1 MELSEPAAVPA
12 WLADWLTNIPVGDA
26 VGNAL
31 RGVPSAERNAAEG
44 VPYKVGPARARHPP
58 PPAVTSV
65 RLSSVRARPVEWLWP
80 GWLPL
85 GKLCD
90 LSGDPGLSKS
100 TLLLD
105 LAARVSTHGVM
116 PDGSPGTSGGVCI
129 MSAEDGLED
138 TIQPRLRAA
147 GADLARVGFFEA
159 YNRAPLVLPDHIE
172 RIEVRLRDY
181 DARLLLIDPLVA
193 FLAHARSDQEV
204 RKCLHPVKL
213 LAERLRCTV
222 LWLRHLS
229 KRGGPKAIYRG
240 SGHVSII
247 GAARS
252 GLVVGTDP
260 NDPAVR
266 VLAHAK
272 SNLAPR
278 QRSLTYRL
286 ERADEFGCCR
296 VAWGGPSE
304 LTADDVCDAPS
315 RREREERAESG
326 SKFRQACAFLR
337 TVLKDGPQPCRDVK
351 AAAAEA
357 CLSERTL
364 ERAAAA
370 LGLTLIAP
378 SGEGSTRR
386 KDYLWELPALGG
398 VAEQS

>member
-1 MELSEPAAVPA
+1 
-12 WLADWLTNIPVGDA
+12 
-26 VGNAL
+26 
-31 RGVPSAERNAAEG
+31 
-44 VPYKVGPARARHPP
+44 
-58 PPAVTSV
+58 VTSV
-65 RLSSVRARPVEWLWP
+65 RLSSVRPRPVEWLWP

-90 LSGDPGLSKS
+90 LCGDPGLSKS

-105 LAARVSTHGVM
+105 LAARVSTTGIM
-116 PDGSPGTSGGVCI
+116 PDGSQGPVGGVCI

-138 TIQPRLRAA
+138 TILPRLRAA

-159 YNRAPLVLPDHIE
+159 YDRRPLLIPDHLE
-172 RIEVRLRDY
+172 RIAVRLRDY
-181 DARLLLIDPLVA
+181 EARLLVIDPLVA
-193 FLAHARSDQEV
+193 FLAQARSDQEV
-204 RKCLHPVKL
+204 RKCLHPVKV
-213 LAERLRCTV
+213 LAEELRCTV

-229 KRGGPKAIYRG
+229 KKSAGKAIYRG

-252 GLVVGTDP
+252 GLLVGEH
-260 NDPAVR
+260 PAAHAAR

-278 QRSLTYRL
+278 QVSLTYAVEYAEDHGACRL
-286 ERADEFGCCR
+286 Y
-296 VAWGGPSE
+296 WGGPCA
-304 LTADDVCDAPS
+304 LTADDLVQPPLRPQD
-315 RREREERAESG
+315 REQQEVTT

-337 TVLKDGPQPCRDVK
+337 TVLRGGPQPCREVK
-351 AAAAEA
+351 SAAAEA

-378 SGEGSTRR
+378 SGEGSTRK
-386 KDYLWELPALGG
+386 KDYLWSLPKPGG
-398 VAEQS
+398 VADQSANPDGT

>member
-1 MELSEPAAVPA
+1 
-12 WLADWLTNIPVGDA
+12 
-26 VGNAL
+26 
-31 RGVPSAERNAAEG
+31 
-44 VPYKVGPARARHPP
+44 
-58 PPAVTSV
+58 V
-65 RLSSVRARPVEWLWP
+65 RLSTVAARPVEWLWP

-105 LAARVSTHGVM
+105 LAARVSTDGVM
-116 PDGSPGTSGGVCI
+116 PDGSRGVSGGVCI

-147 GADLARVGFFEA
+147 GADLAKVGFFED
-159 YNRAPLVLPDHIE
+159 YNRAPLVLPDHLD

-193 FLAHARSDQEV
+193 FLAQARSDQEV

-213 LAERLRCTV
+213 LAERRRCTV

-252 GLVVGTDP
+252 GLIVGPDP
-260 NDPAVR
+260 DDPAVR

-278 QRSLTYRL
+278 QRSLTYGVEYVAEHGACRL
-286 ERADEFGCCR
+286 K
-296 VAWGGPSE
+296 WGGACD
-304 LTADDVCDAPS
+304 LTADDVCDTPS
-315 RREREERAESG
+315 RQDKEERENTR
-326 SKFRQACAFLR
+326 SKLQQACRFLEAL
-337 TVLKDGPQPCRDVK
+337 LKGAEPRPIEQVK
-351 AAAAEA
+351 EAATDA
-357 CLSERTL
+357 CIAERTL
-364 ERAAAA
+364 ERAAAKV
-370 LGLTLIAP
+370 GLVIVPDRGTNQKGAKQEHRWRWPDEAP
-378 SGEGSTRR
+378 
-386 KDYLWELPALGG
+386 
-398 VAEQS
+398 

>member
-1 MELSEPAAVPA
+1 MPPA
-12 WLADWLTNIPVGDA
+12 
-26 VGNAL
+26 
-31 RGVPSAERNAAEG
+31 
-44 VPYKVGPARARHPP
+44 
-58 PPAVTSV
+58 PAVTSV
-65 RLSSVRARPVEWLWP
+65 RLSSVRPRPVEWLWP

-105 LAARVSTHGVM
+105 LAARVSSHGVM
-116 PDGSPGTSGGVCI
+116 PDGTQGSAGGVCI

-147 GADLARVGFFEA
+147 GADLSKIGFFEA
-159 YNRAPLVLPDHIE
+159 YNQAPLVVPDHLE

-181 DARLLLIDPLVA
+181 DARLLIIDPLVA
-193 FLAHARSDQEV
+193 FLAQARSDQDV

-252 GLVVGTDP
+252 GLVVGVDP
-260 NDPAVR
+260 NDPELR
-266 VLAHAK
+266 VVAHAK
-272 SNLAPR
+272 SNLAPK

-286 ERADEFGCCR
+286 EQVEEFGCCR
-296 VAWGGPSE
+296 IVWGERSECSADDLCDGLSRKDRQERDEAQSKLDAAVEFLRATLKDRPHVVEELRREATILGLSWHAMRRAVKIVRVTTSYPHQTASHKHEWTLAEQGPSS
-304 LTADDVCDAPS
+304 V
-315 RREREERAESG
+315 
-326 SKFRQACAFLR
+326 
-337 TVLKDGPQPCRDVK
+337 
-351 AAAAEA
+351 
-357 CLSERTL
+357 
-364 ERAAAA
+364 
-370 LGLTLIAP
+370 
-378 SGEGSTRR
+378 
-386 KDYLWELPALGG
+386 
-398 VAEQS
+398 

>member
-1 MELSEPAAVPA
+1 MELPEPTPLPA
-12 WLADWLTNIPVGDA
+12 WFAGWLKPLADPADELAPGPSGRV
-26 VGNAL
+26 
-31 RGVPSAERNAAEG
+31 RGGAHPR
-44 VPYKVGPARARHPP
+44 KPP

-105 LAARVSTHGVM
+105 LAARVSTSGVM
-116 PDGSPGTSGGVCI
+116 PDGARGASGGVCV

-138 TIQPRLRAA
+138 TILPRLRAA
-147 GADLARVGFFEA
+147 GADLARVGFFEG
-159 YNRAPLVLPDHIE
+159 YNREPLVLPDHID

-193 FLAHARSDQEV
+193 FLAQARSDQEV
-204 RKCLHPVKL
+204 RKCLHPVKV

-247 GAARS
+247 GAARP
-252 GLVVGTDP
+252 GLLVGE
-260 NDPAVR
+260 DPADPARR

-278 QRSLTYRL
+278 QRSLTYAL
-286 ERADEFGCCR
+286 HEVPEFGCCR
-296 VAWGGPSE
+296 IAWGGPSE
-304 LTADDVCDAPS
+304 LTADDLCDAVS
-315 RREREERAESG
+315 RKEKEEREEAKSRLEAAVE
-326 SKFRQACAFLR
+326 FLSAA
-337 TVLKDGPQPCRDVK
+337 LKDGPRVVEELRE
-351 AAAAEA
+351 EA
-357 CLSERTL
+357 KVLGVSWHAMRRAIKVVRATVAYPGRTASGKHEWSLSSP
-364 ERAAAA
+364 
-370 LGLTLIAP
+370 AP
-378 SGEGSTRR
+378 SPGR
-386 KDYLWELPALGG
+386 
-398 VAEQS
+398 

>member
-1 MELSEPAAVPA
+1 MELLEPIPLPA
-12 WLADWLTNIPVGDA
+12 WFLPGIGARSVSEGQSLAD
-26 VGNAL
+26 
-31 RGVPSAERNAAEG
+31 AAG
-44 VPYKVGPARARHPP
+44 SDRRKKKPP

-105 LAARVSTHGVM
+105 LAARVSTNGVM
-116 PDGSPGTSGGVCI
+116 PDGAQGVSGGVCI

-147 GADLARVGFFEA
+147 GADLARVGFFEG
-159 YNRAPLVLPDHIE
+159 YNREPLILPDHID

-193 FLAHARSDQEV
+193 FLAQARSDQEV
-204 RKCLHPVKL
+204 RKCLHPVKM

-252 GLVVGTDP
+252 GLVVGPDP
-260 NDPAVR
+260 NDAAVR

-278 QRSLTYRL
+278 QQSLTYAL
-286 ERADEFGCCR
+286 EKVSEFDCCR
-296 VAWGGPSE
+296 VAWAGPCE
-304 LTADDVCDAPS
+304 LSADDLCDPLT
-315 RREREERAESG
+315 RKEQEERENSR
-326 SKFRQACAFLR
+326 SKL
-337 TVLKDGPQPCRDVK
+337 D
-351 AAAAEA
+351 AAAEF
-357 CLSERTL
+357 LRE
-364 ERAAAA
+364 A
-370 LGLTLIAP
+370 LGNGPRAVEELKDEAKVLGLAWATV
-378 SGEGSTRR
+378 RR
-386 KDYLWELPALGG
+386 AVKAVGAKTCYPHQTASRRYEWALPQPA
-398 VAEQS
+398 SDPRP

>member
-1 MELSEPAAVPA
+1 V
-12 WLADWLTNIPVGDA
+12 
-26 VGNAL
+26 
-31 RGVPSAERNAAEG
+31 
-44 VPYKVGPARARHPP
+44 
-58 PPAVTSV
+58 AVTSV

-105 LAARVSTHGVM
+105 LAARVSTDGVM
-116 PDGSPGTSGGVCI
+116 PDGSQGQTGGVCL

-138 TIQPRLRAA
+138 TILPRLRAA
-147 GADLARVGFFEA
+147 GADLAKVGFFEG
-159 YNRAPLVLPDHIE
+159 YNREPLVLPDHID

-252 GLVVGTDP
+252 GLVVGPDP
-260 NDPAVR
+260 DDPELR

-278 QRSLTYRL
+278 QKSLTYRL
-286 ERADEFGCCR
+286 EQVEEFVCCR
-296 VAWGGPSE
+296 IAWGEASE
-304 LTADDVCDAPS
+304 LSADDVCDAPS
-315 RREREERAESG
+315 RKEKEEREEAG
-326 SKFRQACAFLR
+326 SKL
-337 TVLKDGPQPCRDVK
+337 
-351 AAAAEA
+351 AAAVEFLLIALKNGARRVTDLKEEA
-357 CLSERTL
+357 KV
-364 ERAAAA
+364 
-370 LGLTLIAP
+370 LGLAWGTVRHAYRARGVQTRYPHQTGSGQYEWVLP
-378 SGEGSTRR
+378 SPEPPGT
-386 KDYLWELPALGG
+386 P
-398 VAEQS
+398 

>member
-1 MELSEPAAVPA
+1 MELPLPAALPDWFAGRLIPEVGLVCYLPLSSAAGYKPA
-12 WLADWLTNIPVGDA
+12 PPRPKKA
-26 VGNAL
+26 
-31 RGVPSAERNAAEG
+31 
-44 VPYKVGPARARHPP
+44 P

-105 LAARVSTHGVM
+105 LAARVTTSGAM
-116 PDGSPGTSGGVCI
+116 PDGSHGITGGVCV

-138 TIQPRLRAA
+138 TILPRLKAA

-159 YNRAPLVLPDHIE
+159 YNREPLVLPDHID

-193 FLAHARSDQEV
+193 FLAQARSDQEV
-204 RKCLHPVKL
+204 RKGLHPLKL

-229 KRGGPKAIYRG
+229 KKGGAKAIYRG
-240 SGHVSII
+240 SGHISVI
-247 GAARS
+247 GAARA
-252 GLVVGTDP
+252 GLLVGEHP
-260 NDPAVR
+260 ADPALR

-278 QRSLTYRL
+278 QRSLTYAVEYVAEHGACRL
-286 ERADEFGCCR
+286 R
-296 VAWGGPSE
+296 WGEPCD
-304 LTADDVCDAPS
+304 LTADELVQPPPRPQD
-315 RREREERAESG
+315 RELQEVTM

-337 TVLKDGPQPCRDVK
+337 TVLTDGPQLCRDVK
-351 AAAAEA
+351 AAAVEA

-370 LGLTLIAP
+370 LGLKLIAP
-378 SGEGSTRR
+378 RGEGSTRK
-386 KDYLWELPALGG
+386 KDYLWGLPEAGG
-398 VAEQS
+398 VAEQSVSPDGA

>member
-1 MELSEPAAVPA
+1 MELLEPAPLPA
-12 WLADWLTNIPVGDA
+12 WFDEWLKPLGTTPEQCLPQPPERVLAGRL
-26 VGNAL
+26 
-31 RGVPSAERNAAEG
+31 
-44 VPYKVGPARARHPP
+44 KKPP

-105 LAARVSTHGVM
+105 LAARVTTDGVM
-116 PDGSPGTSGGVCI
+116 PDGSQGITGGVCV

-147 GADLARVGFFEA
+147 GADLSRVGFFEG
-159 YNRAPLVLPDHIE
+159 YNHEPLVLPDHID

-181 DARLLLIDPLVA
+181 DARLLIIDPLVA
-193 FLAHARSDQEV
+193 FLAQARSDQEV
-204 RKCLHPVKL
+204 RKGLHPVKS

-252 GLVVGTDP
+252 GLLVGPDP

-278 QRSLTYRL
+278 QRSLTYAL
-286 ERADEFGCCR
+286 EIVPEFDCCR
-296 VAWGGPSE
+296 VAWGGPSD
-304 LTADDVCDAPS
+304 LSADDLCDPLTRKEQEA
-315 RREREERAESG
+315 RENSH
-326 SKFRQACAFLR
+326 SKL
-337 TVLKDGPQPCRDVK
+337 D
-351 AAAAEA
+351 AAAEFLREA
-357 CLSERTL
+357 LHGGPRPVEDLKDEAKVLGLAWATVR
-364 ERAAAA
+364 RAVKA
-370 LGLTLIAP
+370 LGVT
-378 SGEGSTRR
+378 TRYPHQTVAGR
-386 KDYLWELPALGG
+386 YEWSLPD
-398 VAEQS
+398 QSQGATA

>member
-1 MELSEPAAVPA
+1 
-12 WLADWLTNIPVGDA
+12 
-26 VGNAL
+26 
-31 RGVPSAERNAAEG
+31 
-44 VPYKVGPARARHPP
+44 
-58 PPAVTSV
+58 V
-65 RLSSVRARPVEWLWP
+65 RLSTVAARPVEWLWP

-116 PDGSPGTSGGVCI
+116 PDGSQGVRGGVCL

-147 GADLARVGFFEA
+147 GADLAKVGFFEG
-159 YNRAPLVLPDHIE
+159 YNREPLVLPDHLE

-193 FLAHARSDQEV
+193 FLAQARSDQEV
-204 RKCLHPVKL
+204 RKCLHPVKV

-252 GLVVGTDP
+252 GLIVGADP
-260 NDPAVR
+260 DDPEGR

-286 ERADEFGCCR
+286 EPAEEFGCCR
-296 VAWGGPSE
+296 IAWGGASE
-304 LTADDVCDAPS
+304 WSADDVCETLS
-315 RREREERAESG
+315 RKEKAEQEAAG
-326 SKFRQACAFLR
+326 CRLAVAVEFLS
-337 TVLKDGPQPCRDVK
+337 TALKDGARAVAPLK
-351 AAAAEA
+351 EEA
-357 CLSERTL
+357 KLVGISPRTL
-364 ERAAAA
+364 ERAAKKLEVTIRHQRQTAS
-370 LGLTLIAP
+370 GLYEWQLPEDRRLRDGAV
-378 SGEGSTRR
+378 GEHENAIVS
-386 KDYLWELPALGG
+386 P
-398 VAEQS
+398 

>member
-1 MELSEPAAVPA
+1 
-12 WLADWLTNIPVGDA
+12 
-26 VGNAL
+26 
-31 RGVPSAERNAAEG
+31 
-44 VPYKVGPARARHPP
+44 
-58 PPAVTSV
+58 VT
-65 RLSSVRARPVEWLWP
+65 ARPVEWLWP

-105 LAARVSTHGVM
+105 LAARVSTNGVM
-116 PDGSPGTSGGVCI
+116 PDGSQGISGGVCV

-147 GADLARVGFFEA
+147 GADLARVGFFEG
-159 YNRAPLVLPDHIE
+159 YNREPLVLPDHID

-181 DARLLLIDPLVA
+181 EARLLIIDPLVA
-193 FLAHARSDQEV
+193 FLAQARSDQEV
-204 RKCLHPVKL
+204 RKGLHPLKL
-213 LAERLRCTV
+213 LAEQLRCTV

-247 GAARS
+247 GAARA
-252 GLVVGTDP
+252 GLVVGADP
-260 NDPAVR
+260 ADPAVR

-272 SNLAPR
+272 GNLAPP
-278 QRSLTYRL
+278 QKSLKFAL
-286 ERADEFGCCR
+286 AKVDEFDCCR
-296 VAWGGPSE
+296 IVWGGPSD
-304 LTADDVCDAPS
+304 LTADDVCDTPS
-315 RREREERAESG
+315 RREKEERAESG

-337 TVLKDGPQPCRDVK
+337 TVLKDGPQLCRDVK

-386 KDYLWELPALGG
+386 KDYLWGLPEAGG
-398 VAEQS
+398 VAEQSVNPYGA

>member
-1 MELSEPAAVPA
+1 MELAEPAALPDWFAGRLTHDFVGQVCNLPPTAEAGYKPA
-12 WLADWLTNIPVGDA
+12 P
-26 VGNAL
+26 
-31 RGVPSAERNAAEG
+31 
-44 VPYKVGPARARHPP
+44 RARKPP

-105 LAARVSTHGVM
+105 LAARVTTTGVM
-116 PDGSPGTSGGVCI
+116 PDGSRGITGGVCL

-147 GADLARVGFFEA
+147 GADLSRVGFFEA
-159 YNRAPLVLPDHIE
+159 YNREPLLLPDHID

-193 FLAHARSDQEV
+193 FLAQARSDQEV

-252 GLVVGTDP
+252 GLLVGPDA
-260 NDPAVR
+260 NDPAAR

-278 QRSLTYRL
+278 QRSLTYAL
-286 ERADEFGCCR
+286 EDVAEFGCCR
-296 VAWGGPSE
+296 VKWGAPSD
-304 LTADDVCDAPS
+304 LSADDLCDPLTRKEKEA
-315 RREREERAESG
+315 RENSL
-326 SKFRQACAFLR
+326 SKL
-337 TVLKDGPQPCRDVK
+337 D
-351 AAAAEA
+351 AAAEFLREA
-357 CLSERTL
+357 LRGGP
-364 ERAAAA
+364 RAVEDLKDEAKVLGLAWATVRRAVKA
-370 LGLTLIAP
+370 LGVLTRYPHQTAGRYEW
-378 SGEGSTRR
+378 S
-386 KDYLWELPALGG
+386 LPNHPPGAT
-398 VAEQS
+398 A

>member
-1 MELSEPAAVPA
+1 MELLEPTVLPDWFAGWLKPLAEPSDDGSEP
-12 WLADWLTNIPVGDA
+12 
-26 VGNAL
+26 NASARGEAKL
-31 RGVPSAERNAAEG
+31 RAGASGSSRT
-44 VPYKVGPARARHPP
+44 KKPP

-105 LAARVSTHGVM
+105 LAARISTNGVM
-116 PDGSPGTSGGVCI
+116 PDGSQGVSGGVCI

-159 YNRAPLVLPDHIE
+159 YNRAPLVLPDHID

-181 DARLLLIDPLVA
+181 EARLLIIDPLVA
-193 FLAHARSDQEV
+193 FLAQARSDQEV
-204 RKCLHPVKL
+204 RKCLHPLKL

-252 GLVVGTDP
+252 GLIVGPDP
-260 NDPAVR
+260 GDLAVR

-278 QRSLTYRL
+278 QQSLTYTL
-286 ERADEFGCCR
+286 EKVDEFGCCR
-296 VAWGGPSE
+296 VVWRGPSD
-304 LTADDVCDAPS
+304 LSADDLCETLS
-315 RREREERAESG
+315 RKEKEQRENAES
-326 SKFRQACAFLR
+326 RTDAAMLFLTEALR
-337 TVLKDGPQPCRDVK
+337 DGPRVVEELK
-351 AAAAEA
+351 EEA
-357 CLSERTL
+357 KL
-364 ERAAAA
+364 
-370 LGLTLIAP
+370 LGLAWATVRRAIRIMGVTTYHRKQTASRQYEWGLP
-378 SGEGSTRR
+378 SNSPRSTS
-386 KDYLWELPALGG
+386 
-398 VAEQS
+398 V

>member
-1 MELSEPAAVPA
+1 V
-12 WLADWLTNIPVGDA
+12 
-26 VGNAL
+26 
-31 RGVPSAERNAAEG
+31 
-44 VPYKVGPARARHPP
+44 
-58 PPAVTSV
+58 AVTSV
-65 RLSSVRARPVEWLWP
+65 RLSTVARRPVEWLWP

-105 LAARVSTHGVM
+105 LAARVSTDGVM
-116 PDGSPGTSGGVCI
+116 PDGSRGTSGGVCL

-147 GADLARVGFFEA
+147 GADLAKVGFFEG
-159 YNRAPLVLPDHIE
+159 YNREPLVLPDHLE

-193 FLAHARSDQEV
+193 FLAQARSDQEV
-204 RKCLHPVKL
+204 RKCLHPVKV

-252 GLVVGTDP
+252 GLIVGA
-260 NDPAVR
+260 DPADPARR

-278 QRSLTYRL
+278 QRSLTYAL
-286 ERADEFGCCR
+286 HEVPEFGCCR
-296 VAWGGPSE
+296 IVWGGPSE
-304 LTADDVCDAPS
+304 LTADDLCDAVS
-315 RREREERAESG
+315 RKEKEEREEAKSRLEAAVE
-326 SKFRQACAFLR
+326 FL
-337 TVLKDGPQPCRDVK
+337 
-351 AAAAEA
+351 
-357 CLSERTL
+357 S
-364 ERAAAA
+364 AA
-370 LGLTLIAP
+370 L
-378 SGEGSTRR
+378 
-386 KDYLWELPALGG
+386 ALLNPWGG
-398 VAEQS
+398 

>member
-1 MELSEPAAVPA
+1 MGPSPLASLPRVP
-12 WLADWLTNIPVGDA
+12 GRG
-26 VGNAL
+26 GN
-31 RGVPSAERNAAEG
+31 GG
-44 VPYKVGPARARHPP
+44 RAKRPP
-58 PPAVTSV
+58 PAAVTSV
-65 RLSSVRARPVEWLWP
+65 RLSTVRARPVEWLWP

-105 LAARVSTHGVM
+105 LAARVSTTGLM
-116 PDGSPGTSGGVCI
+116 PDGAQGVSGGVCL

-138 TIQPRLRAA
+138 TILPRLRAA
-147 GADLARVGFFEA
+147 GADLGRVGFFEA
-159 YNRAPLVLPDHIE
+159 YNREPLVLPDHID

-193 FLAHARSDQEV
+193 FLAQARSDQEV

-240 SGHVSII
+240 AGHVSII

-252 GLVVGTDP
+252 GLVVGPDP
-260 NDPAVR
+260 SDPAVR
-266 VLAHAK
+266 VLAHVK

-278 QRSLTYRL
+278 QKSLKFTL
-286 ERADEFGCCR
+286 AKVDEFDCCR
-296 VAWGGPSE
+296 IAWGGASD
-304 LTADDVCDAPS
+304 LTADEVCDAPS

-326 SKFRQACAFLR
+326 NKFRQACAFFDAALAG
-337 TVLKDGPQPCRDVK
+337 GPLPIAEIK
-351 AAAAEA
+351 AVAAEA
-357 CLSERTL
+357 CISERTL

-370 LGLTLIAP
+370 RQLQVIVPPGARNKQGWLWALPGAVAP
-378 SGEGSTRR
+378 
-386 KDYLWELPALGG
+386 
-398 VAEQS
+398 

>member
-1 MELSEPAAVPA
+1 M
-12 WLADWLTNIPVGDA
+12 
-26 VGNAL
+26 
-31 RGVPSAERNAAEG
+31 R
-44 VPYKVGPARARHPP
+44 KPP

-65 RLSSVRARPVEWLWP
+65 RLSGVRARPLEWLWP

-105 LAARVSTHGVM
+105 LAARVSTSGRM
-116 PDGSPGTSGGVCI
+116 PDGSQGQTGGVCI

-138 TIQPRLRAA
+138 TILPRLRAA
-147 GADLARVGFFEA
+147 GADLTKIGFFEA
-159 YNRAPLVLPDHIE
+159 YNGQPLVIPDHLE

-181 DARLLLIDPLVA
+181 EARLLIVDPLVA
-193 FLAHARSDQEV
+193 FLAQARSDQEV
-204 RKCLHPVKL
+204 RKGLHPLKL

-229 KRGGPKAIYRG
+229 KKSAAKAIYRG
-240 SGHVSII
+240 SGHISVI

-252 GLVVGTDP
+252 GLLVGEHPD
-260 NDPAVR
+260 DPARR

-278 QRSLTYRL
+278 QRSVAYSVEYIEEHGACRL
-286 ERADEFGCCR
+286 R
-296 VAWGGPSE
+296 WGDACE
-304 LTADDVCDAPS
+304 LTADDLVRDPVRPQEHE
-315 RREREERAESG
+315 RREETQ
-326 SKFRQACAFLR
+326 SKFRQACAFLQ
-337 TVLKDGPQPCRDVK
+337 TVLAEGALPCRDVK
-351 AAAAEA
+351 EAAAAA

-370 LGLTLIAP
+370 LGLRLMAP
-378 SGEGSTRR
+378 RGEGSTRS
-386 KDYLWELPALGG
+386 KQYLWTLPEAGG
-398 VAEQS
+398 MAEQSANVDGD

>member
-1 MELSEPAAVPA
+1 MELPEPTPLPGWFAGCLTPDDASGVRARSVSDGFLPP
-12 WLADWLTNIPVGDA
+12 LADASGSD
-26 VGNAL
+26 
-31 RGVPSAERNAAEG
+31 RR
-44 VPYKVGPARARHPP
+44 KKPP
-58 PPAVTSV
+58 PAAVTSV
-65 RLSSVRARPVEWLWP
+65 RLSSVMGRPVEWLWP

-105 LAARVSTHGVM
+105 LAARVSTDGVM
-116 PDGSPGTSGGVCI
+116 PDGARGISGGVCI

-147 GADLARVGFFEA
+147 GADLAKVGFFEG
-159 YNRAPLVLPDHIE
+159 YNRSPLVLPDHID

-181 DARLLLIDPLVA
+181 DARLLLIDPLIA

-204 RKCLHPVKL
+204 RKGLHPVKV

-252 GLVVGTDP
+252 GLLVGEHPD
-260 NDPAVR
+260 DPATR

-286 ERADEFGCCR
+286 ERAEEFGCCR
-296 VAWGGPSE
+296 IAWGGASD
-304 LTADDVCDAPS
+304 LTADDLCDVPS
-315 RREREERAESG
+315 RKEKEQQAESG
-326 SKFRQACAFLR
+326 SRFRQACAFLD
-337 TVLKDGPQPCRDVK
+337 TALAGGPRPIADVRS
-351 AAAAEA
+351 AASDA
-357 CLSERTL
+357 CISERTL

-370 LGLTLIAP
+370 
-378 SGEGSTRR
+378 RR
-386 KDYLWELPALGG
+386 LQVIVPPGTKNKQGWLWDLPGA
-398 VAEQS
+398 AAH